1 MKKEDYIRQYY
12 AALTLAQRA
21 HDRQLD
27 KGNMPYIM
35 HPIRVSER
43 CKTPEAKIAALLH
56 DTLEDSVLTVED
68 LWKHINGISTEI
80 AGAVYLL
87 THQKHDTYEEYIKN
101 LSSNKIAVEV
111 KLADL
116 EDNMDITRLSGPL
129 GEKDFQRLQ
138 KYKAAYD
145 YLRYAEH

>member
-12 AALTLAQRA
+12 TALGLAQRA

-56 DTLEDSVLTVED
+56 DTIEDSVLTVEN
-68 LWKHINGISTEI
+68 LTRSGISKEI
-80 AGAVYLL
+80 AGAVYML

-111 KLADL
+111 KIADL
-116 EDNMDITRLSGPL
+116 EDNMDITRLLGPL
-129 GEKDFQRLQ
+129 DEKDFQRLQ

>member
-12 AALTLAQRA
+12 TALTLAQRA

-56 DTLEDSVLTVED
+56 DTLEDSELTTKD
-68 LWKHINGISTEI
+68 LTHSGISAEI
-80 AGAVYLL
+80 AGAVYML

-101 LSSNKIAVEV
+101 LSANKIAAEV
-111 KLADL
+111 KIADL
-116 EDNMDITRLSGPL
+116 EDNMDITRLIGPL
-129 GEKDFQRLQ
+129 EDKDFQRLQ

>member
-12 AALTLAQRA
+12 AALKLAIRA

-27 KGNMPYIM
+27 KGNMPYII

-56 DTLEDSVLTVED
+56 DTLEDSVLTVEN
-68 LWKHINGISTEI
+68 LTRSGISSEI
-80 AGAVYLL
+80 AGSVYLL

-116 EDNMDITRLSGPL
+116 EDNMDIARLLGPL
-129 GEKDFQRLQ
+129 DEKDFQRLQ

-145 YLRYAEH
+145 YLRYVEH